1 VKIGQRLYGYLAMSR
16 YLILQLDPQTN
27 RYHVNIALGDF
38 PKDRRPYK
46 QLNICENDPMYRLD
60 REDETML
67 YRPLFWTAYWFED
80 YLNEHKYRGARN
92 ILVSSASSK
101 TAFALAYNI
110 GVRKKHSRGSL
121 DVNVVGLTSAS
132 NAPFTR
138 GLNLYDS
145 VLTYEDIPT
154 LGSTG
159 SWIYVDVSSSPSLM
173 AKIEHQLAPILT
185 ITLGSTTPN
194 EQNAKLLWNS
204 YQKTAN
210 HEGFFMP
217 EWLAIRVKQL
227 TISQITSMQSAAWNG
242 LMENCTSWVSM
253 DKSSG
258 GRAVLEA
265 YKKTLGGHIGPDKGQ
280 VFTLWDSPADFRSP
294 SKL

>member
-1 VKIGQRLYGYLAMSR
+1 V
-16 YLILQLDPQTN
+16 
-27 RYHVNIALGDF
+27 
-38 PKDRRPYK
+38 
-46 QLNICENDPMYRLD
+46 
-60 REDETML
+60 
-67 YRPLFWTAYWFED
+67 
-80 YLNEHKYRGARN
+80 GA
-92 ILVSSASSK
+92 
-101 TAFALAYNI
+101 
-110 GVRKKHSRGSL
+110 
-121 DVNVVGLTSAS
+121 TSAS

-173 AKIEHQLAPILT
+173 AKIQHQLAPILT

-194 EQNAKLLWNS
+194 EQNAKNLWSS

-227 TISQITSMQSAAWNG
+227 TIPQITGMQSAAWNG
-242 LMENCTSWVSM
+242 LMENCASWVSM
-253 DKSSG
+253 DRSSG

-265 YKKTLGGHIGPDKGQ
+265 YKKTLGGRIGPDKGQ